1 MLIISTL
8 FAPVGMNNSAIF
20 AKLSFYVEILSV
32 LNMIRQLKFVYG
44 SALVCLLLMLGSGQ
58 VAAQSAQFA
67 SNSLKLLAEGLK
79 VNYGVECKR
88 SEVIRLGMN
97 QVVVES
103 DRFGEV
109 YHIGF
114 RLFARDLMEHSPS
127 PVYRFAERY
136 LLQLYLTKS
145 QDELDTKLKEDKVQ
159 LRYYSQQGTAR
170 EKLKQTL
177 VVLQREIPFIITTD
191 NSHYTLLWR
200 QEGKSYFMLRFPI
213 QYELL
218 WGMNK
223 IECENKLQQHIQDL
237 KPQAVP
243 ETAELPD
250 EATLEKQE
258 NGSLRSAGEWYEIE
272 EVNSDTYYQR
282 TEHGLKPVMGPAYP
296 VESTHNLFTIMQGAN
311 LQVAVTQKRY
321 GGQKTT
327 FELPLSQL
335 LAFTKAE
342 GCETYVGIEEMD
354 KKQVTGC
361 LVWINRSMGY
371 NHVGF
376 FTLPLKALSSGSR
389 DTLTLELFAYV
400 PTHNLQNMYDERT
413 PGKRTYHLNIIT
425 E

>member
-1 MLIISTL
+1 M
-8 FAPVGMNNSAIF
+8 M
-20 AKLSFYVEILSV
+20 
-32 LNMIRQLKFVYG
+32 RQLKFLYG
-44 SALVCLLLMLGSGQ
+44 LPLICLLLTLGSGQ
-58 VAAQSAQFA
+58 VAAQSVQYV
-67 SNSLKLLAEGLK
+67 SNSLQQLAEGLK

-88 SEVIRLGMN
+88 SEVVRLGMN

-136 LLQLYLTKS
+136 LLQLYMTKS
-145 QDELDTKLKEDKVQ
+145 QEELDTKLKEEKVQ
-159 LRYYSQQGTAR
+159 LRYYAQQGSAR
-170 EKLKQTL
+170 EKLQQTL
-177 VVLQREIPFIITTD
+177 AVLQREIPFIITTD

-200 QEGKSYFMLRFPI
+200 QEGKSYFMMRFPI

-237 KPQAVP
+237 KPQAA

-250 EATLEKQE
+250 EGTLEKQE
-258 NGSLRSAGEWYEIE
+258 NGCLRSAGEWYEIE
-272 EVNSDTYYQR
+272 EVNSNTYYQR
-282 TEHGLKPVMGPAYP
+282 TDKELKPVLGPAYP
-296 VESTHNLFTIMQGAN
+296 LESAHNLFTILQGGN
-311 LQVAVTQKRY
+311 LQVVVTQKRY

-335 LAFTKAE
+335 LTFCKAE

-376 FTLPLKALSSGSR
+376 FTLPLKALTSGSH